1 MTQEPSAV
9 SQASTP
15 PAGASP
21 AGASPAATP
30 PEGASPGAA
39 RPAATSP
46 DLARRL
52 LAGLARWEVLLIFIL
67 GIMIWAG
74 TSISP
79 VFIQP
84 DFWNSPNFG
93 ASISGTME
101 VAIMALAMTP
111 IIIMGDIDLSV
122 ESMVG
127 LSGAVL
133 GVLFTAGI
141 PLQLG
146 IPIVLVVGAIG
157 GLFNGLLVTRWG
169 LPALVVTLGTLALY
183 RGLANVVLGTSY
195 VTGFP
200 SEYTAF
206 GFGYVPGTQ
215 VPWTLLAFLIL
226 AVVFWAVLHMTWI
239 GRQIFAIGRN
249 KDAARYSGV
258 RVARLKTALFVL
270 SGMVAAFAGIVLAL
284 RYNSVRSDNGTGL
297 TLTVVMIAVLGGVDI
312 NGGKGTIP
320 GVILAVFTLAA
331 LQSALRLAGV
341 SGEYQNVAIGL
352 LLIVSVI
359 GPQLAR
365 QLRALVARV
374 RQGRPRPARDP
385 VPGEIV
391 R

>member
-1 MTQEPSAV
+1 MTQDPVVTQPSDAATV
-9 SQASTP
+9 PTSP
-15 PAGASP
+15 SP
-21 AGASPAATP
+21 ATAGSRS
-30 PEGASPGAA
+30 G
-39 RPAATSP
+39 RPLGS
-46 DLARRL
+46 
-52 LAGLARWEVLLIFIL
+52 AGSFLSSIARWEVLLLLIL
-67 GIMIWAG
+67 AVIVWWG
-74 TSISP
+74 SQISP
-79 VFIQP
+79 FFIQP
-84 DFWNSPNFG
+84 DFWNSANFG

-111 IIIMGDIDLSV
+111 IIVMGDIDLSV

-127 LSGAVL
+127 LGGAVL
-133 GVLFTAGI
+133 GVLWAAGV
-141 PLQLG
+141 PLQIG
-146 IPIVLVVGAIG
+146 IPIVLVVGAVG

-195 VTGFP
+195 VTNFP
-200 SEYTAF
+200 SAFTAF

-215 VPWTLLAFLIL
+215 VPWTLLAFLVI
-226 AVVFWAVLHMTWI
+226 AVIFWAVMHLTWI
-239 GRQIFAIGRN
+239 GRQVFAIGKN

-258 RVARLKTALFVL
+258 RVATLKTALFAV

-331 LQSALRLAGV
+331 LQSALRLGGV
-341 SGEYQNVAIGL
+341 SSEYQNVAIGL

-359 GPQLAR
+359 APQLAR
-365 QLRALVARV
+365 QIRVLLDRV

-385 VPGEIV
+385 VPGEV
-391 R
+391 P

>member
-1 MTQEPSAV
+1 MTHDPRVV
-9 SQASTP
+9 SQ
-15 PAGASP
+15 PADASP
-21 AGASPAATP
+21 ASTQAPVAAAGRSRNLMSGARATLSAA
-30 PEGASPGAA
+30 
-39 RPAATSP
+39 
-46 DLARRL
+46 
-52 LAGLARWEVLLIFIL
+52 ARWEVLLVAIL
-67 GIMIWAG
+67 ALLVWEG
-74 TSISP
+74 TRISD

-127 LSGAVL
+127 LSGAVM
-133 GVLFTAGI
+133 GVFWAAGI
-141 PLQLG
+141 PLPVG
-146 IPIVLVVGAIG
+146 IAVALMVGVLG

-183 RGLANVVLGTSY
+183 RGLANAVLGTSY
-195 VTGFP
+195 VTNFP
-200 SEYTAF
+200 SEFTAF
-206 GFGYVPGTQ
+206 GFSYVPGTQ

-226 AVVFWAVLHMTWI
+226 AVVFWATLHLTWI
-239 GRQIFAIGRN
+239 GRQVFAIGKN

-258 RVARLKTALFVL
+258 RVATLRTALFAV

-297 TLTVVMIAVLGGVDI
+297 TLIVVMIAVLGGVDI

-320 GVILAVFTLAA
+320 GVVLAVFTLAA

-341 SGEYQNVAIGL
+341 SSEYQNVAIGL

-359 GPQLAR
+359 TPQLAR
-365 QLRALVARV
+365 QFRVLVDRV
-374 RQGRPRPARDP
+374 RSGRHRHARDP
-385 VPGEIV
+385 VPGEVV

>member
-1 MTQEPSAV
+1 MTEDPQAV
-9 SQASTP
+9 SQPSEVASVPTP
-15 PAGASP
+15 PAPVSVGSRLGNALGG
-21 AGASPAATP
+21 AGAFLGSI
-30 PEGASPGAA
+30 
-39 RPAATSP
+39 
-46 DLARRL
+46 
-52 LAGLARWEVLLIFIL
+52 ARWEVLLLVIL
-67 GIMIWAG
+67 ALIVWWG
-74 TSISP
+74 SHISP
-79 VFIQP
+79 FFIQP
-84 DFWNSPNFG
+84 DFWNSANFG

-111 IIIMGDIDLSV
+111 IIITGDIDLSV

-133 GVLFTAGI
+133 GVLWAAGV
-141 PLQLG
+141 PLALG
-146 IPIVLVVGAIG
+146 IPIVLVVGLLG

-183 RGLANVVLGTSY
+183 RGLANAVLGTSY
-195 VTGFP
+195 VTNFP
-200 SEYTAF
+200 SEFTAF

-226 AVVFWAVLHMTWI
+226 AVVFTAVVHLTWI
-239 GRQIFAIGRN
+239 GRQVFAIGKN

-258 RVARLKTALFVL
+258 RVATLRTALFAV

-320 GVILAVFTLAA
+320 GVIVAVFTLAA
-331 LQSALRLAGV
+331 LQSALRLGGV
-341 SGEYQNVAIGL
+341 SSEYQNVAIGL

-359 GPQLAR
+359 APLLAR
-365 QLRALVARV
+365 QTRALVDRLHP
-374 RQGRPRPARDP
+374 GRPKQAQGPA
-385 VPGEIV
+385 PGGTV

>member
-1 MTQEPSAV
+1 MSQPSDLSRAAGPGPAV
-9 SQASTP
+9 GR
-15 PAGASP
+15 AGSGSGRGRAFLS
-21 AGASPAATP
+21 ALG
-30 PEGASPGAA
+30 
-39 RPAATSP
+39 
-46 DLARRL
+46 
-52 LAGLARWEVLLIFIL
+52 RWEVLLLVIL
-67 GIMIWAG
+67 AILVWWGMQ
-74 TSISP
+74 ISK
-79 VFIQP
+79 VFIQLP
-84 DFWNSPNFG
+84 NFWDSPNFG

-127 LSGAVL
+127 LAGVVL

-141 PLQLG
+141 PLQIG
-146 IPIVLVVGAIG
+146 IPIVLLVGAAG

-183 RGLANVVLGTSY
+183 RGLGSAILGTSY
-195 VTGFP
+195 VTNFP
-200 SEYTAF
+200 SAFTTF
-206 GFGYVPGTQ
+206 GFGDLPGTH

-226 AVVFWAVLHMTWI
+226 AVVFWAFLHFTWI
-239 GRQIFAIGRN
+239 GRQVFAIGRN

-258 RVARLKTALFVL
+258 HVANLRTALFVV

-331 LQSALRLAGV
+331 LQSALRLGGV
-341 SGEYQNVAIGL
+341 SSEYQNVAIGL

-359 GPQLAR
+359 APIVAR
-365 QLRALVARV
+365 QFRVLLARV
-374 RQGRPRPARDP
+374 RRGRDRPVHDP

>member
-1 MTQEPSAV
+1 MTLDPRAASQPAEPS
-9 SQASTP
+9 Q
-15 PAGASP
+15 
-21 AGASPAATP
+21 AAT
-30 PEGASPGAA
+30 GTSTRVGGHPGNAV
-39 RPAATSP
+39 RWMGG
-46 DLARRL
+46 L
-52 LAGLARWEVLLIFIL
+52 LTAVARWEVLLIIIIAVL
-67 GIMIWAG
+67 VWAG
-74 TSISP
+74 TRISP

-111 IIIMGDIDLSV
+111 IIITGDIDLSV

-133 GVLFTAGI
+133 GVLWAAGV
-141 PLQLG
+141 PMQLA
-146 IPIVLVVGAIG
+146 IPIVLVVGLLG

-183 RGLANVVLGTSY
+183 RGLANAVLGTSY
-195 VTGFP
+195 VTNFP
-200 SEYTAF
+200 SAFTAF

-215 VPWTLLAFLIL
+215 VPWTLLAFLVL
-226 AVVFWAVLHMTWI
+226 AAVFCVVLHLTWI
-239 GRQIFAIGRN
+239 GRQVFAIGKN

-258 RVARLKTALFVL
+258 RVATLRTALFAV

-312 NGGKGTIP
+312 NGGKGTLP

-331 LQSALRLAGV
+331 LTSALRLAGV
-341 SGEYQNVAIGL
+341 SSEYQNVAIGL
-352 LLIVSVI
+352 LLIFSVI
-359 GPQLAR
+359 TPQLAR
-365 QLRALVARV
+365 QSRVLVDRV
-374 RQGRPRPARDP
+374 RQGRHRPVRDP
-385 VPGEIV
+385 SPGEV

>member
-1 MTQEPSAV
+1 MTEEPRAV
-9 SQASTP
+9 SQPSEVSAAPTP
-15 PAGASP
+15 QAPVSVG
-21 AGASPAATP
+21 
-30 PEGASPGAA
+30 
-39 RPAATSP
+39 RPRSAFGSAVVFLGS
-46 DLARRL
+46 
-52 LAGLARWEVLLIFIL
+52 LARWELLLLLIL
-67 GIMIWAG
+67 ALIMWWG
-74 TSISP
+74 SSISP
-79 VFIQP
+79 FFIQP
-84 DFWNSPNFG
+84 DFWNSANFG

-111 IIIMGDIDLSV
+111 IIITGDIDLSV

-127 LSGAVL
+127 LSGAIL
-133 GVLFTAGI
+133 GVLWAAGV
-141 PLQLG
+141 PLQVG
-146 IPIVLVVGAIG
+146 IPIVLVVGLLG

-183 RGLANVVLGTSY
+183 RGLANAVLGTSY
-195 VTGFP
+195 VTNFP
-200 SEYTAF
+200 PEFTAF

-226 AVVFWAVLHMTWI
+226 AVVFTAVIHLTWI
-239 GRQIFAIGRN
+239 GRQVFAIGKN

-258 RVARLKTALFVL
+258 RVATLKTALFAV

-320 GVILAVFTLAA
+320 GVIVAVFTLAA

-341 SGEYQNVAIGL
+341 SSEYQNVAIGL

-359 GPQLAR
+359 APLLAR
-365 QLRALVARV
+365 QTRALIDRLHP
-374 RQGRPRPARDP
+374 GRPNQAQGPA
-385 VPGEIV
+385 PGGTV

>member
-1 MTQEPSAV
+1 MTHDPGAV
-9 SQASTP
+9 SHPSEL
-15 PAGASP
+15 SP
-21 AGASPAATP
+21 ASSTGSLPVGGRRGTAA
-30 PEGASPGAA
+30 GRWRG
-39 RPAATSP
+39 
-46 DLARRL
+46 L
-52 LAGLARWEVLLIFIL
+52 LSALGRWEVLLIVIL
-67 GIMIWAG
+67 AVLVWAG
-74 TSISP
+74 ARISD

-84 DFWNSPNFG
+84 DFWNSSNFG

-127 LSGAVL
+127 LGGAVL
-133 GVLFTAGI
+133 GVLWAAGV
-141 PLQLG
+141 PLQIG
-146 IPIVLVVGAIG
+146 IPIVLVVGLIG
-157 GLFNGLLVTRWG
+157 GTFNGLLVTRWG

-183 RGLANVVLGTSY
+183 RGLASAVLGTSY
-195 VTGFP
+195 VTNFP
-200 SEYTAF
+200 SEFTAF
-206 GFGYVPGTQ
+206 GFGYIPGTQ
-215 VPWTLLAFLIL
+215 VPWTLLAFLLL
-226 AVVFWAVLHMTWI
+226 AVVFTAFLHLTWL
-239 GRQIFAIGRN
+239 GRQVFAIGKN
-249 KDAARYSGV
+249 KNAARYSGV
-258 RVARLKTALFVL
+258 RVAYLKTALFAV

-341 SGEYQNVAIGL
+341 SSEYQNVAIGL

-359 GPQLAR
+359 APQLAR
-365 QLRALVARV
+365 QFRVLVDRV
-374 RQGRPRPARDP
+374 RQGRLRPGRDP
-385 VPGEIV
+385 VPGEVV

>member
-1 MTQEPSAV
+1 MTRDQRAVTNPSDPPP
-9 SQASTP
+9 AST
-15 PAGASP
+15 AGSI
-21 AGASPAATP
+21 PAA
-30 PEGASPGAA
+30 G
-39 RPAATSP
+39 RPSNALSRGRA
-46 DLARRL
+46 L
-52 LAGLARWEVLLIFIL
+52 LSTAARWEVLLIVIL
-67 GIMIWAG
+67 AVLVWFGMR
-74 TSISP
+74 ISD

-127 LSGAVL
+127 LGGAVL
-133 GVLFTAGI
+133 GVLWAAGI

-146 IPIVLVVGAIG
+146 IPIVLVVGLLG

-183 RGLANVVLGTSY
+183 RGLASAVLGTSY
-195 VTGFP
+195 VTNFP
-200 SEYTAF
+200 SEFTAL
-206 GFGYVPGTQ
+206 GFGYVPGTA

-226 AVVFWAVLHMTWI
+226 AVVFCAALHMTWI
-239 GRQIFAIGRN
+239 GRQVFAIGKN

-258 RVARLKTALFVL
+258 RVGTLRTALFAV
-270 SGMVAAFAGIVLAL
+270 SGMVAAFAGVVLAM

-297 TLTVVMIAVLGGVDI
+297 TLIVVMIVVLGGVDI

-320 GVILAVFTLAA
+320 GVVLAVFTLAA

-341 SGEYQNVAIGL
+341 SSEYQNVAIGL

-359 GPQLAR
+359 APQLAR
-365 QLRALVARV
+365 QFRALVDRV
-374 RQGRPRPARDP
+374 RPGRPRPARDP
-385 VPGEIV
+385 VPGEV
-391 R
+391 FR